1 MSPLKRALRWAQ
13 WLVEAIPF
21 FALMG
26 VFRIIGV
33 DAASATGG
41 WLARHLAPIA
51 PAHRTARRNIQRALP
66 HLTPDQVEATL
77 SGMWDNLGRTF
88 GEYPHFRSFA
98 GFSNPRIEMVGLEA
112 ARAVVAEGKGAITLA
127 GHFANWELMAV
138 AAAQAGMQG
147 CEVYRAINNPLINA
161 WIVRQRRR
169 YAFPLQVPK
178 TMEGTRDLLRVLKAG
193 QVVAMLADQK
203 FMDGVPVPFFG
214 RDAMTAMGPAVL
226 GLRTGAALV
235 PVRMERLT
243 GARFR
248 MTLLPPL
255 TVTRSGDKDAD
266 IVNLLTT
273 INAFL
278 EEAVR
283 ARPEQWLWAH
293 NRWGDRK
300 SAR

>member
-1 MSPLKRALRWAQ
+1 MRPLKRALRWAQ

-21 FALMG
+21 FLAMA
-26 VFRIIGV
+26 VFRVIGV
-33 DAASATGG
+33 DAASAAGG

-66 HLTPDQVEATL
+66 HLTPEQVEATL

-88 GEYPHFRSFA
+88 GEYPHFGRFA
-98 GFSNPRIEMVGLEA
+98 GFPNPRIEMVGLEA
-112 ARAVVAEGKGAITLA
+112 ARVVVAEGKGAITLA

-138 AAAQAGMQG
+138 AAAQSGMQG

-169 YAFPLQVPK
+169 FAFPLQVPK
-178 TMEGTRDLLRVLKAG
+178 TAEGTRAMLRALKAG

-203 FMDGVPVPFFG
+203 FMDGMPVPFFG

-226 GLRTGAALV
+226 SLRTGAAIV
-235 PVRMERLT
+235 PVTMVRLD

-248 MTLLPPL
+248 MTLLEPMKIATSGNRDQDVLATL
-255 TVTRSGDKDAD
+255 TA
-266 IVNLLTT
+266 

-278 EEAVR
+278 EEAVT
-283 ARPEQWLWAH
+283 AQPEQWLWAH
-293 NRWGDRK
+293 NRWGDPR